1 MDLTIS
7 LNFRIYTILFFSVFF
22 FQNNMKAETLCS
34 CDPVADSLQLIQ
46 LRTMTNGDNWTNTW
60 DTSTP
65 MEDWFGVILTPE
77 RCVAQLNLYV
87 NFSAYIGNNLT
98 GTLPDLVL
106 PELVDLVLQGNDISG
121 ALPDFSGLPKLEQ
134 LNLNAN
140 EINGVFPDFAAN
152 PDLEIVTMDANLI
165 TGAVPDFPNSPNLR
179 TVSCY
184 FCQLSGELPSFSN
197 NQQLQ
202 NIYLGRNAIEGEIP
216 DFQLPLLRILNL
228 NQNELIGD
236 LFDFTGTPLLEELII
251 GNNHL
256 TGSIPDYQNLP
267 FLRTLEMAGN
277 EITGTISDFSGMPTL
292 RNLQIGFNPLEGQI
306 PNFSNLPDLKLL
318 DISRANMVG
327 NLPDFFASPNLEK
340 LGVIGNELIGAIPD
354 YSSKPLVTLRIQENQ
369 FDGMPD
375 LSALNNWGDF
385 VSNGFVAN
393 DNKLTFED
401 ILPNMSA
408 ANSGFWRYAPQDSI
422 GEERTELLVPNTDY
436 SIDLEIDENV
446 SDNVY
451 NWYKDGVFLEQNT
464 GNNDLS
470 LTSLQLSDEGVYT
483 CVITNVGAPE
493 LTLYSRPVT
502 LTLCTQA
509 IDAVADNDGV
519 YCTGDAIQLLGNIDS
534 STATDVEY
542 AWTGPNNYSTTQQN
556 PTDAT
561 EAGIYTFVA
570 TLDGC
575 PSLPAMTEVQIFQT
589 PAQPLVM
596 PADITICE
604 GESLQLLTETV
615 NGIEY
620 EWTGELSFSSG
631 LEDPIVTNA
640 ATQNMS
646 GTYFLTLNNNGCLSP
661 QSSVNVS
668 VLELADAAFEY
679 SNICEGETGSPANIT
694 TNGGV
699 FSFENIPTDGAIIDA
714 NTGEITNTTVSTSY
728 NVNYTL
734 NGNTQCPTSSTQ
746 TFSVVS
752 APIIDNIMTECAPD
766 LNTYSLTF
774 STSSDIVSVSLG
786 TLSNIG
792 GNEWTVGE
800 VPANTDVEITAN
812 NNSAQNCNTT
822 EIVLAPNCECPIIN
836 APQVNSIEVC
846 EDDANQALTATTDND
861 YSANW
866 YTQANGGELLAE
878 NILTFYPS
886 TSGTYYVETYD
897 PLTDC
902 VSPNRTAVDF
912 TISTLP
918 IIEISTIECDTLNQA
933 YTVNFYS
940 DSDDLSLS
948 EGVLI
953 VLPDNNYRA
962 ESVRDVADL
971 EIIAINGVCESI
983 EFIPAPNCYCQRIA
997 DFSFVEPSCFGE
1009 EDGKIMIE
1017 AGTAYNGVLDVFLN
1031 GSLYREGIALPAVLS
1046 GLRSDVYEIELQ
1058 DVAGCV
1064 KKEIINL
1071 TQPEELLLD
1080 LGEDREITSGD
1091 IVEINGVNNLF
1102 DIAELNWI
1110 SDTATL
1116 SCLDCL
1122 DPVASPLETTYYKL
1136 SLTDEMGCEVIDELR
1151 VFVKTD
1157 IPVFAPTAFS
1167 PNNDGQNDAFTLFG
1181 DETKVSQIEQ
1191 LQVFDRWG
1199 NLLFSQTDFAPNN
1212 ESTGW
1217 QGDFR
1222 GEEMKNDVYVWVA
1235 KVQFFDGK
1243 EELLKGSV
1251 SLLR

>member
-1 MDLTIS
+1 MNLTVPLS
-7 LNFRIYTILFFSVFF
+7 FRIYTILFFSLFF
-22 FQNNMKAETLCS
+22 LQNDMKAEAFCS
-34 CDPVADSLQLIQ
+34 CDPVADSLQLVQ

-65 MEDWFGVILTPE
+65 MDTWFGVILTPE

-106 PELVDLVLQGNDISG
+106 PELVDLVLQGNDIG
-121 ALPDFSGLPKLEQ
+121 GTLPDFSGLPKLEQ
-134 LNLNAN
+134 LNLNSN

-152 PDLEIVTMDANLI
+152 PELEIVTMDANLI
-165 TGAVPDFPNSPNLR
+165 TGAVPEFPNAAHLR
-179 TVSCY
+179 TVSCF
-184 FCQLSGELPSFSN
+184 FCQLSGNLPTFSN
-197 NQQLQ
+197 NQELQ

-216 DFQLPLLRILNL
+216 DFQLPVLRILNL
-228 NQNELIGD
+228 NQNELTGD

-251 GNNHL
+251 GNNQL
-256 TGSIPDYQNLP
+256 SGTIPDYQNLP

-277 EITGTISDFSGMPTL
+277 EITGTIPNFSGMPFM

-306 PNFSNLPDLKLL
+306 PNFMNLPELRLL
-318 DISRANMVG
+318 DVSRANMVG
-327 NLPDFFASPNLEK
+327 NLPDFSASANLEK
-340 LGVIGNELIGAIPD
+340 LSVIGNELIGAIPD

-369 FDGMPD
+369 FDEMPD

-422 GEERTELLVPNTDY
+422 GEERTEILVPNTNY

-451 NWYKDGVFLEQNT
+451 DWYKDGVFLQQNI
-464 GNNDLS
+464 GDNELL
-470 LTSLQLSDEGVYT
+470 LTNLQISDEGVYT
-483 CVITNVGAPE
+483 CLITNAGAPD

-509 IDAVADNDGV
+509 TDAVATNGGF
-519 YCTGDAIQLLGNIDS
+519 YCTGDAIQLSGNVDI
-534 STATDVEY
+534 STATTIEY
-542 AWTGPNNYSTTQQN
+542 AWTGPNNYNTTEQN
-556 PTDAT
+556 PTNAT

-575 PSLPAMTEVQIFQT
+575 PSIPVTTEVQIFQT
-589 PAQPLVM
+589 PAQPLIM

-604 GESLQLLTETV
+604 GESLQLLSETV
-615 NGIEY
+615 SGVDY

-631 LEDPIVTNA
+631 LEDPIVANA
-640 ATQNMS
+640 AMQSMS
-646 GTYFLTLNNNGCLSP
+646 GTYFLSLNNNGCLSP

-668 VLELADAAFEY
+668 VLELADATFEY
-679 SNICEGETGSPANIT
+679 SNVCEGETANPANIA
-694 TNGGV
+694 TNGGL
-699 FSFENIPTDGAIIDA
+699 FSFANIPTDGAIIDE
-714 NTGEITNTTVSTSY
+714 NTGAITNTTVSASY
-728 NVNYTL
+728 NVTYTL
-734 NGNTQCPTSSTQ
+734 NASTQCPTSSTQ

-752 APIIDNIMTECAPD
+752 APTIDNIMTECAPD
-766 LNTYSLTF
+766 LNTYSVTF
-774 STSSDIVSVSLG
+774 STTSNAVSASLG
-786 TLSNIG
+786 SLNNIG
-792 GNEWTVGE
+792 GNEWKISE
-800 VPANTDVEITAN
+800 IPANTDVEITAN
-812 NNSAQNCNTT
+812 NNSLQNCNTT
-822 EIVLAPNCECPIIN
+822 EIVVAPNCECPIIS
-836 APQVNSIEVC
+836 APQANAVEVC
-846 EDDANQALTATTDND
+846 EDEENQTLIAITEND

-878 NILTFYPS
+878 NILTFYPP

-897 PLTDC
+897 PLTEC
-902 VSPNRTAVDF
+902 VSPNRTAVEF

-918 IIEISTIECDTLNQA
+918 VIEIGTIECDTLNQS
-933 YTVNFYS
+933 YTVNFS
-940 DSDDLSLS
+940 CDSDEITLS
-948 EGVLI
+948 EGILV
-953 VLPDNNYRA
+953 VLPDNSYRA

-971 EIIAINGVCESI
+971 EIIAVNGVCESI

-997 DFSFVEPSCFGE
+997 DMSFTEPSCFGE
-1009 EDGKIMIE
+1009 EDGKIIIE
-1017 AGTAYNGVLDVFLN
+1017 EGTAYNGAVNIFLN
-1031 GSLYREGIALPAVLS
+1031 GSLYREGVELPSIIS
-1046 GLRSDVYEIELQ
+1046 GLKSDIYEVELQ
-1058 DVAGCV
+1058 DIAGCI
-1064 KKEIINL
+1064 KTERINL
-1071 TQPEELLLD
+1071 TQPEELILD

-1091 IVEINGVNNLF
+1091 IVEINAVNNLF

-1122 DPVASPLETTYYKL
+1122 NPVAIPLETTYYKL
-1136 SLTDEMGCEVIDELR
+1136 SLIDEMGCEVIDELR

-1157 IPVFAPTAFS
+1157 IPIFAPTAFS

-1181 DETKVSQIEQ
+1181 DESKVSQIEQ
-1191 LQVFDRWG
+1191 LQIFDRWG
-1199 NLLFSQTDFAPNN
+1199 NLLFSQTDFAPND
-1212 ESTGW
+1212 ESIGW

-1222 GEEMKNDVYVWVA
+1222 GQEMKNDVYVWVA

-1243 EELLKGSV
+1243 EELFSGSV